1 MFRRQAYRQS
11 IIYNCHLLTLLR
23 DSINTSLGT
32 ISPGRL
38 DMEVDQKAVF
48 LEDLRKAVYAAIL
61 ACFIQG
67 LDLLARVNA
76 REGWG
81 VNLQHAAES
90 GELAVLSSLTTSQI
104 SSSVITYRTQ
114 AAILFVEEIA
124 TEVKRC

>member
-67 LDLLARVNA
+67 LDL
-76 REGWG
+76 
-81 VNLQHAAES
+81 
-90 GELAVLSSLTTSQI
+90 
-104 SSSVITYRTQ
+104 SSSGKCTRGVGCEPSTCSQNLESWLYKAGCQR
-114 AAILFVEEIA
+114 VS
-124 TEVKRC
+124 K